1 MKRVLLAWELGGGL
15 GHVMTLRRVVRPLAM
30 AGVGVTAAVKDL
42 SAARVLAEAGIGVV
56 QAPVWP
62 VTFYSEARRRAVSSA
77 TFIDSL
83 AGFGLADAAALS
95 SLLAAWRQLFALVK
109 PDLVVADFAPAAALA
124 TRHNLPLATVGQGY
138 SNPPS
143 GLDRFPLLHHY
154 APPVWQETAVLA
166 AVNKALANFS
176 IRPLTRLGEIFQA
189 DAVAIT
195 NFRVL
200 DPYRAYRA
208 APARGPFF
216 DTPPLARRPDA
227 ATIFAYLSESGNLRD
242 DVVAALLPLGSRLR
256 LVGPGLS
263 SAQLAAFRK
272 AGASIP
278 PNLPDLGQELADAR
292 LVIHLGGAATAA
304 SALAAGVPQLVL
316 AVDIEKELTGQA
328 LEQAGIGKLIRVY
341 DPNVLLTTET
351 VITLAEDAA
360 LAARAGA
367 VGLLHRRMLSADPL
381 AAFVGECLEL
391 LGLPA
396 PIF

>member
-1 MKRVLLAWELGGGL
+1 LKRVLLAWELGGGL
-15 GHVMTLRRVVRPLAM
+15 GHVMTLRRVARPLAM
-30 AGVGVTAAVKDL
+30 AGIGVTAAVKDL
-42 SAARVLAEAGIGVV
+42 SAGWVLAEAGVGVV
-56 QAPVWP
+56 QAPIWP
-62 VTFYSEARRRAVSSA
+62 VTFYSEARRPPVSSA

-83 AGFGLADAAALS
+83 AGFGLADAVTLS

-109 PDLVVADFAPAAALA
+109 PDLVIADFAPAAALA
-124 TRHNLPLATVGQGY
+124 TRDNLPLATVGQGY

-143 GLDRFPLLHHY
+143 ALDRFPLLHHY
-154 APPVWQETAVLA
+154 AAPVWQETGVLA
-166 AVNKALANFS
+166 AVNDALAKFS

-189 DAVAIT
+189 DALAIT
-195 NFRVL
+195 NFPVL

-216 DTPPLARRPDA
+216 DAPPLARRPDA
-227 ATIFAYLSESGNLRD
+227 AMIFAYLSESGNVRD
-242 DVVAALLPLGSRLR
+242 DVVAALLPLGARLR

-278 PNLPDLGQELADAR
+278 PNLPNLRQELADAR

-304 SALAAGVPQLVL
+304 SALAAGVPQLLL

-328 LEQAGIGKLIRVY
+328 LKQAGVGKLLRVY
-341 DPNVLLTTET
+341 DPNVRLVTET
-351 VITLAEDAA
+351 VVALAEDGA

-367 VGLLHRRMLSADPL
+367 VGMLHRRMLSADPL
-381 AAFVGECLEL
+381 AEFVGECLEL

-396 PIF
+396 PMP